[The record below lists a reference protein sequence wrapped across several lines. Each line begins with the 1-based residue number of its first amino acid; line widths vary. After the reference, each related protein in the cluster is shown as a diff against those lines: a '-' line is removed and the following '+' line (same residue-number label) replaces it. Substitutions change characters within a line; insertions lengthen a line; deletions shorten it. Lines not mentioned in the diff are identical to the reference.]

1 MSVAE
6 TMTRARNSKN
16 VTIKDVA
23 RVADVSTQTVSRV
36 INNRPN
42 VAPDTRDHILQV
54 IAELGYA
61 PNIIAK
67 SLSSGRSHTL
77 GVIGFGLE
85 YYGSTS
91 VLRGIEQKA
100 HEIGF
105 SIILSLLDGYEVDR
119 VDHILRELLAR
130 QVEGIIWSIPGIGK
144 DLKGLTRKFTEAEIP
159 IVFLNKEQTGT
170 NMVVAMNNRLGG
182 QLATQHL
189 LDQGYRR
196 IGIITGPAGWW
207 EAHQRTLG
215 WQETLAHTGLSD
227 LERCRVEGDWSP
239 RSGEVGL
246 QRLLKQVPDLEA
258 VFVSNDQM
266 ALGVLQA
273 ARQLGVSVPQ
283 ELGVVGFDDVPEA
296 AYFFPTLTTIRQ
308 NARKLGALAVEK
320 LYDDLRNK
328 EDGEGASRETTWVE
342 PRLIVRDSSQR
353 DSRRIKKV

>member
-1 MSVAE
+1 
-6 TMTRARNSKN
+6 MTRARNSKN
-16 VTIKDVA
+16 VTIRDVA

-42 VAPDTRDHILQV
+42 VAPDTRDRILQV
-54 IAELGYA
+54 IGELGYA

-91 VLRGIEQKA
+91 VLRGIEKKA

-105 SIILSLLDGYEVDR
+105 SIILSLLDEYEMDR
-119 VDHILRELLAR
+119 VDRILQGLLSR
-130 QVEGIIWSIPGIGK
+130 QVEGVVWSIPGIGK
-144 DLKGLTRKFTEAEIP
+144 DLQGLSRKFAEAEVP
-159 IVFLNKEQTGT
+159 IVFLNKEQTED

-182 QLATQHL
+182 RLATNHL

-207 EAHQRTLG
+207 EAQQRTFG
-215 WQETLAHTGLSD
+215 WQESLQLAGCSGV
-227 LERCRVEGDWSP
+227 ERLRVEGDWSP
-239 RSGEVGL
+239 SSGEAGL
-246 QRLLKQVPDLEA
+246 YQLLDQSPDLDA

-266 ALGVLQA
+266 AFGVLQG
-273 ARQLGVSVPQ
+273 ARQLRIHVPQ

-296 AYFFPTLTTIRQ
+296 AYFFPALTTIRQ

-320 LYDDLRNK
+320 LYDDLRGK
-328 EDGEGASRETTWVE
+328 EDGAGSRRETTWVE
-342 PRLIVRDSSQR
+342 PRLVIRESSLR
-353 DSRRIKKV
+353 G